1 MLKLLFFYCFLHITK
16 ICKVMGI
23 NGNRRESEKN
33 GNNFIKSIFFTIVS
47 YCALTY
53 NKSMLSK

>member
-23 NGNRRESEKN
+23 NGSRRKMKEN
-33 GNNFIKSIFFTIVS
+33 GNNFIKSINIPIVS